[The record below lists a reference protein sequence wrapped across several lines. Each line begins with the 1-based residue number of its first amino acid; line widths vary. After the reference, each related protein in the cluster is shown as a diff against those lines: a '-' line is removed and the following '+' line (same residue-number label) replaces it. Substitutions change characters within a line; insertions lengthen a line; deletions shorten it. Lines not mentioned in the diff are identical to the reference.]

1 MKAVVA
7 TFNQEKALL
16 GAFSVITN
24 LRMKLFEALVR
35 TVSASNPRP
44 LQKPELNAKEMRMIL
59 NWRLQQQAKDEQRVN
74 VTTTGNNQNI
84 TKT

>member
-7 TFNQEKALL
+7 AFNQEKALV

-24 LRMKLFEALVR
+24 FRMELFEALVR

-59 NWRLQQQAKDEQRVN
+59 NWRLQQQAKEEQRVN

>member
-1 MKAVVA
+1 M
-7 TFNQEKALL
+7 
-16 GAFSVITN
+16 ITN
-24 LRMKLFEALVR
+24 FRMELFEALVR

-59 NWRLQQQAKDEQRVN
+59 NWRLQQQAKEEQRVN